1 VIALLGA
8 SWGATVVPARASRG
22 IFPLLL
28 AAGLALTAPVAA
40 RAAEGARPSPS
51 KTSDPGTAQALAP
64 TISADTARMADWIA
78 SSRDNH
84 SLPYAV
90 IDKKAA
96 SLVLFD
102 RHGKVIGAAPVLIG
116 IALGDDATP
125 GVGKKSLAQLG
136 PAEKTTPAGR
146 FLAKYGWAAGR
157 QRVLWV
163 DYADSVGLH
172 PIPKDAAKSEH
183 RRERMLSP
191 TSDDNRTTF
200 GCINVPAS
208 FYAKRVRPL
217 FQRKGGY
224 VYVTPDTKPI
234 ETVFPGLW
242 TRPPATA
249 AP

>member
-1 VIALLGA
+1 MISPPWVLRSALV
-8 SWGATVVPARASRG
+8 TTRARRG
-22 IFPLLL
+22 IFALLL
-28 AAGLALTAPVAA
+28 ALAAPLSAQ
-40 RAAEGARPSPS
+40 AAEGGGPPDSETAS
-51 KTSDPGTAQALAP
+51 TGAGTAAR
-64 TISADTARMADWIA
+64 SADTARVADWIA
-78 SSRDNH
+78 ASRDNH
-84 SLPYAV
+84 SLPYAI
-90 IDKKAA
+90 IDKKTA
-96 SLVLFD
+96 SILLFD
-102 RHGKVIGAAPVLIG
+102 AAGKPMGEAPVLVG

-146 FLAKYGWAAGR
+146 FLARYGWAAGR

-172 PIPKDAAKSEH
+172 PIPKDAARKE
-183 RRERMLSP
+183 RRSERMLSP
-191 TSDDNRTTF
+191 TSEDNRITF

-224 VYVTPDTKPI
+224 VYVLPDIKPI
-234 ETVFPGLW
+234 EAVFPGL
-242 TRPPATA
+242 RAQPLVDA